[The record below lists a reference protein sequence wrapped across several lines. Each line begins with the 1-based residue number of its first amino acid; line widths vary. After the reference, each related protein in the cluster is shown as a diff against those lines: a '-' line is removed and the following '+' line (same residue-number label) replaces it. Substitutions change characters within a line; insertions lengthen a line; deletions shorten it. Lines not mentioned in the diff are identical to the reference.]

1 MTQLPTRRSVLAVGA
16 GVAAAPAL
24 AACGNPGVD
33 PHFKQVDPPPAGTH
47 LALTRDVPVGGC
59 QVFAP
64 KGTVITQPT
73 EGEFHAFEAECS
85 HKGCFVSSST
95 VEGYIPCR
103 CHGSQFDLVDGSAL
117 AGPARNPLKEFNI
130 EVADGK
136 ITMA

>member
-1 MTQLPTRRSVLAVGA
+1 MTQPPTRRTVLAVGA
-16 GVAAAPAL
+16 SVAAAPAL
-24 AACGNPGVD
+24 AACGNPGED

-47 LALTRDVPVGGC
+47 LALTRDIPVGGC

-95 VEGYIPCR
+95 VEGHIPCR
-103 CHGSQFDLVDGSAL
+103 CHGSAFDLVDGSAL
-117 AGPARNPLKEFNI
+117 AGPARNPLKEFRI
-130 EVADGK
+130 DVADGK